1 MVFKL
6 FSRELSLNSLPTTHF
21 DSSTKFYGARA
32 VSSVSGQGAIVQY
45 REHLYELEYK
55 DNKYSWTILPKKL
68 KMGVK
73 DAVMMTLPDDYTC

>member
-1 MVFKL
+1 M
-6 FSRELSLNSLPTTHF
+6 
-21 DSSTKFYGARA
+21 
-32 VSSVSGQGAIVQY
+32 SSVSGQGAIVQY